1 MIKALIAVFFF
12 NSLASG
18 EIFNGLTLFSVIDN
32 NGPGDNYY
40 SLLIDNEKNEIKR
53 WTHPRGAAS
62 MPYLLPDSTLLYPY
76 RVQNPSMSAGG
87 VGGGISKYLW
97 NGQLLWNYEIANET
111 YQLHHDIEPLP
122 NGNIL
127 VLAWERKTANEAF
140 GIGRQTIDNPL
151 NEMWSEAILEL
162 ELIGS
167 NDANVVWEWHLWDH
181 LIQEIDPE
189 LPNYGVVADHPE
201 LQDINYG
208 NVGSMSDPL
217 GPNGD
222 WKHLNSIDYNED
234 LDQIII
240 SSRHHDE
247 IYIIDH
253 STTTEEAASS
263 SGGNSGKGG
272 NYLYRWGNPQ
282 TYGRGNELD
291 HLLSVQHGVNWIQKG
306 FPGSGNIIIYNNEHW
321 MGTSAVYEIIPPIN
335 EDGNYDILDNEP
347 FGPIN
352 INWLHTGNFHSLIQG
367 GAFRLSNGNTLI
379 TATDNAYI
387 FEVTISNE
395 TVWEYNFGSGD
406 ELIARA
412 QKYPTYYLNGIFS
425 EYNIGDIN
433 FDGNYSLM
441 DILIITEMLLG
452 NNYLP
457 TPPADLNQNGIVDQ
471 EDVHI
476 LINNIIN

>member
-1 MIKALIAVFFF
+1 MIKALMPALF
-12 NSLASG
+12 SLVWH
-18 EIFNGLTLFSVIDN
+18 EIFNGMTLFSVIDN
-32 NGPGDNYY
+32 NGSGDTYY
-40 SLLIDNEKNEIKR
+40 TLLIDNEKNEIKR
-53 WTHPRGAAS
+53 WTHPRGVAS
-62 MPYLLPDSTLLYPY
+62 MPYLLPDTLLYPY
-76 RVQNPSMSAGG
+76 RVQNPSMNAGG
-87 VGGGISKYLW
+87 VGGGISKYSW
-97 NGQLLWNYEIANET
+97 DGQLQWNYEIANDI

-140 GIGRQTIDNPL
+140 GIGRQTIENPL

-162 ELIGS
+162 ELIKS
-167 NDANVVWEWHLWDH
+167 NNANIVWEWHLWDH
-181 LIQEIDPE
+181 LIQDVYPE
-189 LPNYGVVADHPE
+189 LPNYGIIADHPE

-222 WKHLNSIDYNED
+222 WKHLNSIDYNEE

-253 STTTEEAASS
+253 STTTEEAASDY
-263 SGGNSGKGG
+263 GGNSGKGG

-282 TYGRGNELD
+282 TYGRGDESN
-291 HLLSVQHGVNWIQKG
+291 HLLSVQHGVNWVQKG
-306 FPGSGNIIIYNNEHW
+306 FPGGNNIIIYNNEHW

-335 EDGNYDILDNEP
+335 QSGNYDIEDNEP
-347 FGPIN
+347 YGPDD
-352 INWLHTGNFHSLIQG
+352 INWLHTGDFHSLIQG

-387 FEVTISNE
+387 FEVTSSNE
-395 TVWEYNFGSGD
+395 IVWEYNFGSGD
-406 ELIARA
+406 AFIARA
-412 QKYPTYYLNGIFS
+412 QKYPTYYLNGVFS

-441 DILIITEMLLG
+441 DILIITDMLLG
-452 NNYLP
+452 YNYLS
-457 TPPADLNQNGIVDQ
+457 TPPADLNQDGMVDQ
-471 EDVHI
+471 EDIEI
-476 LINNIIN
+476 LINDIIN